1 MITSNVIH
9 RVFRIRQGGREATS
23 FTLDVDGRQY
33 IVTARHAV
41 ETLQDSG
48 VIDIFAHGVWNS
60 SPVRL
65 VGHAPGE
72 RDISVLAVDHQLTPA
87 RLTMEP
93 TSKGVIYGQDVF
105 FLGFPYG
112 LLGKFLLTEHGP
124 PLPLV
129 KKAAVSL
136 FQSDEVFLLD
146 GHNNPGFSGGPVVFT
161 TPPASVSTRSSPS
174 SPGTNLSIRAS
185 LPAGNRSLQVLGSPW
200 SSRTTPALSSLGR
213 STSPFNWL
221 EAIPSEYLA
230 QLPNPGLEPAA
241 RRGVRAAAQGDRWAG
256 RLLEASH

>member
-9 RVFRIRQGGREATS
+9 RVFRIRHGGSEATG
-23 FTLDVDGRQY
+23 FTLDVDDRQY

-48 VIDIFAHGVWNS
+48 VVDIFAHGVWNS

-65 VGHAPGE
+65 VGHASGE
-72 RDISVLAVDHQLTPA
+72 RDISVLALDRQLTPG

-112 LLGKFLLTEHGP
+112 LLGKFLLTEDGH

-129 KKAAVSL
+129 KKATVSL

-161 TPPASVSTRSSPS
+161 TPGINDYKVFAVISGYKSVDQSV
-174 SPGTNLSIRAS
+174 L
-185 LPAGNRSLQVLGSPW
+185 AGGQQVYAGAGQPLVVSYNTGIIVAW
-200 SSRTTPALSSLGR
+200 
-213 STSPFNWL
+213 
-221 EAIPSEYLA
+221 AIDFAVQLA
-230 QLPNPGLEPAA
+230 RGNPIGVPCVAA
-241 RRGVRAAAQGDRWAG
+241 
-256 RLLEASH
+256 

>member
-9 RVFRIRQGGREATS
+9 RVFRIRHGGSEATG
-23 FTLDVDGRQY
+23 FTLDVDDRQY

-41 ETLQDSG
+41 ATLQDSG
-48 VIDIFAHGVWNS
+48 ALDIFAHGVWNS

-72 RDISVLAVDHQLTPA
+72 RDISVLAVDHQLTPG

-112 LLGKFLLTEHGP
+112 LLGKFLLTEHGH

-129 KKAAVSL
+129 KKATVSL
-136 FQSDEVFLLD
+136 FQTDEVFLLD

-161 TPPASVSTRSSPS
+161 TPGVNEYKVFAVISGYKSVDQSVV
-174 SPGTNLSIRAS
+174 
-185 LPAGNRSLQVLGSPW
+185 AGGKQVYAGAGQPMVVPYNTGIIVAW
-200 SSRTTPALSSLGR
+200 
-213 STSPFNWL
+213 
-221 EAIPSEYLA
+221 AIDFAVQLA
-230 QLPNPGLEPAA
+230 RGNPIGVPCVAA
-241 RRGVRAAAQGDRWAG
+241 
-256 RLLEASH
+256 